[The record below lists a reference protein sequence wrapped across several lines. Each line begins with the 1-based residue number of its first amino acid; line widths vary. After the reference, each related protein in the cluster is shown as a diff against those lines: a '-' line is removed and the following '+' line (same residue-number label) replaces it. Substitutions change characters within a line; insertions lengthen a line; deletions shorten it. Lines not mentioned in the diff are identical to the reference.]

1 MKIRNGFVSN
11 SSSAS
16 FVVYK
21 DKITPLQYKAI
32 MSHDIYAAK
41 VLKWDCSWSDD
52 GTFTY
57 DRWDNIKE
65 TEKTLKGST
74 LMDNFEMDK
83 FFIEIGLSPDAYEF
97 ESSNG

>member
-32 MSHDIYAAK
+32 LDHDVYAAK

-52 GTFTY
+52 HTFTSE
-57 DRWDNIKE
+57 RWENIKE
-65 TEKTLKGST
+65 TDTTLEGWTS
-74 LMDNFEMDK
+74 MDNFEMNK
-83 FFIEIGLSPDAYEF
+83 FFREIGLSPDAYEF
-97 ESSNG
+97 ESDN